1 MDLELRKYNF
11 IQEIFGIEKE
21 SVMDALEKTL
31 KEKVE
36 AEHVV
41 SEDHKKLLDQR
52 MNDYKENPE
61 DLLDW
66 DTERHKW

>member
-1 MDLELRKYNF
+1 MVLELRKYNF